1 MSKHLTRLER
11 ETVITM
17 NDEESWAEV
26 FTHQRKVIT
35 KLDRNPL
42 AKKTEEGMFG
52 STPWARY
59 ELPKN
64 LVSFRAASAKG
75 KERTPAQ
82 IAAAEKAA
90 EVLRRNREAGA

>member
-1 MSKHLTRLER
+1 MSKHLTRVER

-17 NDEESWAEV
+17 NDEESFAEV

-42 AKKTEEGMFG
+42 ATKTEEGMFG

-59 ELPKN
+59 ELPKH
-64 LVSFRAASAKG
+64 LISFRASTALG

-82 IAAAEKAA
+82 IAAAAKAG
-90 EVLRRNREAGA
+90 EELQQRRKSQP